1 MKLLVT
7 GGCGFIGGHFIRE
20 VLATRKGWR
29 IVNADLLTYAGR
41 GRNLADL
48 ARNPRYRFVRA
59 DIAGSAMAPLLVRER
74 PDAVV
79 NFAAESHVDRSI
91 LGAAPFLRTNTLGA
105 QNLLDAA
112 RAARVRRFVQV
123 STDEV
128 YGSISGRARAREDGP
143 LLPSS
148 AYSASKAAADLLCLA
163 AHHTHGQEVVITR
176 CTNNY
181 GPWQFPEKLI
191 PLMITNA
198 LVDQPLPVYG
208 DGLQRRDWIHARDHC
223 RGVLAALEHGRPGE
237 IYNFGAGTEPPNL
250 RIIHAI
256 LRLLGKP
263 PTLIRHVKD
272 RLGHDRR
279 YAVDTAKARRQ
290 LGWRPRVA
298 LEDGL
303 AETVQWYR
311 DHPAWWLRLK
321 DSSFRTWYRKNYGGK
336 PAISPRN

>member
-1 MKLLVT
+1 
-7 GGCGFIGGHFIRE
+7 
-20 VLATRKGWR
+20 
-29 IVNADLLTYAGR
+29 
-41 GRNLADL
+41 
-48 ARNPRYRFVRA
+48 
-59 DIAGSAMAPLLVRER
+59 
-74 PDAVV
+74 
-79 NFAAESHVDRSI
+79 
-91 LGAAPFLRTNTLGA
+91 
-105 QNLLDAA
+105 
-112 RAARVRRFVQV
+112 
-123 STDEV
+123 
-128 YGSISGRARAREDGP
+128 
-143 LLPSS
+143 
-148 AYSASKAAADLLCLA
+148 
-163 AHHTHGQEVVITR
+163 
-176 CTNNY
+176 
-181 GPWQFPEKLI
+181 
-191 PLMITNA
+191 MITNA

-303 AETVQWYR
+303 AETVHWYR

-321 DSSFRTWYRKNYGGK
+321 DASFRTWYRKNYGEK
-336 PAISPRN
+336 TAVSPRN

>member
-7 GGCGFIGGHFIRE
+7 GGCGFIGSHFVRE
-20 VLATRKGWR
+20 ILATRAKWR
-29 IVNADLLTYAGR
+29 VVNVDGLTYAGR
-41 GRNLADL
+41 GRNLDDL
-48 ARNPRYRFVRA
+48 ARHPRYRFVRA
-59 DIAGSAMAPLLVRER
+59 DIAGAAMAPILARER
-74 PDAVV
+74 PDAIV

-91 LGAAPFLRTNTLGA
+91 HGAAPFLRTNALGV

-112 RAARVRRFVQV
+112 RGGRFLQV

-128 YGSISGRARAREDGP
+128 YGSIPGRRRAREDAP
-143 LLPSS
+143 LRPSS
-148 AYSASKAAADLLCLA
+148 AYSASKAAADLLVLA
-163 AHHTHGQEVVITR
+163 ARHTHGQDVVITR

-198 LVDQPLPVYG
+198 LVGHPLPVYG

-223 RGVLAALEHGRPGE
+223 RGVLAALERGRPGE
-237 IYNFGAGTEPPNL
+237 IYNFGAGIEPPNL
-250 RIIHAI
+250 VIVRNI

-263 PTLIRHVKD
+263 TSLIRHVAD

-279 YAVDTAKARRQ
+279 YAVDTAKARRE
-290 LGWRPRVA
+290 LGWRPRIGLA
-298 LEDGL
+298 DGL
-303 AETVQWYR
+303 AETVRWYR

-321 DSSFRTWYRKNYGGK
+321 DAAFRAYYRRNYGGG
-336 PAISPRN
+336 ALR